1 MSQQNRECL
10 RSTIYNMEAGN
21 SDLFEA
27 LAAMSDEEL
36 EATLN
41 DIITKL

>member
-10 RSTIYNMEAGN
+10 KRTIYNLESG
-21 SDLFEA
+21 SESLFEA
-27 LAAMSDEEL
+27 LASMTDEEL
-36 EATLN
+36 EEVLN

>member
-10 RSTIYNMEAGN
+10 RSTIYNLETGN
-21 SDLFEA
+21 NDLFEA

-36 EATLN
+36 ETILN